1 MVLPNRLARLSS
13 SRVGVVVVYHRVGG
27 TEPGDPHRELLP
39 TLPADELD
47 EQLRHL
53 QRNYRVVPA
62 TEILEATRSRRRG
75 QPFPVAVTFDDDLE
89 SHVRVALP
97 LLREHELT
105 ATFFLTG
112 SSLHGPHAYWW
123 EDLQRAI
130 GQRLVTP
137 DGLPNVAAADLEA
150 ALEQTPKA
158 IFRVAAA
165 VEQLDPAQRCEVAL
179 ALREKVGPSEE
190 NGLREDDVRA
200 IVSAGCD
207 VGFHTL
213 RHDPLPSLDDDELR
227 AALREGRET
236 LAAAGAN
243 NVDLIAY
250 PHGRADERVAAAA
263 RDAGFALGF
272 TTRREPVRPDTD
284 PLLVPRMV
292 PPLSAVTFAQRLA
305 RVLRT

>member
-1 MVLPNRLARLSS
+1 MHIGSIPDIANLIDGA
-13 SRVGVVVVYHRVGG
+13 SRPAASGAWFEKLR
-27 TEPGDPHRELLP
+27 
-39 TLPADELD
+39 PADGTL
-47 EQLRHL
+47 LCR
-53 QRNYRVVPA
+53 A
-62 TEILEATRSRRRG
+62 ARSG
-75 QPFPVAVTFDDDLE
+75 
-89 SHVRVALP
+89 
-97 LLREHELT
+97 
-105 ATFFLTG
+105 
-112 SSLHGPHAYWW
+112 
-123 EDLQRAI
+123 
-130 GQRLVTP
+130 
-137 DGLPNVAAADLEA
+137 AADVEA
-150 ALEQTPKA
+150 A
-158 IFRVAAA
+158 VAAA
-165 VEQLDPAQRCEVAL
+165 VEQLDPAQRGEVAL

-213 RHDPLPSLDDDELR
+213 RHDPLPSLDNDELR

-272 TTRREPVRPDTD
+272 TTRRDPVRPDTD

>member
-1 MVLPNRLARLSS
+1 MRLPNRLARLSS
-13 SRVGVVVVYHRVGG
+13 SQRGAVIVYHRVGG
-27 TEPGDPHRELLP
+27 SEPGDPHRELLP
-39 TLPADELD
+39 MLPADEFGH
-47 EQLRHL
+47 QLSHL
-53 QRNYRVVPA
+53 RRNYRVVA
-62 TEILEATRSRRRG
+62 AKDIVEATRGRRRG
-75 QPFPVAVTFDDDLE
+75 EPFPVAITFDDDLE

-97 LLREHELT
+97 LLREHGLT

-112 SSLHGPHAYWW
+112 SSLDGPHAYWW

-130 GQRLVTP
+130 ADRLVAP
-137 DGLPNVAAADLEA
+137 DDLPNVATADLEA
-150 ALEQTPKA
+150 ALERTPKA

-165 VEQLDPAQRCEVAL
+165 VEQLTRAQRNDLAV
-179 ALREKVGPSEE
+179 ALREKVGPSSE

-213 RHDPLPSLDDDELR
+213 RHEPLPSLGDDDLR
-227 AALREGRET
+227 AALEEGREP

-243 NVDLIAY
+243 EVALIAY

-263 RDAGFALGF
+263 RAAGLALGF
-272 TTRREPVRPDTD
+272 TTRREAVRPDTD

-292 PPLSAVTFAQRLA
+292 PPLSAVKFAQRLA
-305 RVLRT
+305 RVLRA